1 MGVGREL
8 SWALLCSEKK
18 KRQKIWV
25 TNHKLFCFRHN
36 WHKQE
41 FSLWFL
47 AGRGLGW
54 LGLGA
59 GEAAG
64 CANEASGLGP
74 AARRGL
80 GRGRAQQSR

>member
-1 MGVGREL
+1 MHSSQCKQISLVCLGGRVGAGREL

-36 WHKQE
+36 WHKQA
-41 FSLWFL
+41 FSSWFL

-64 CANEASGLGP
+64 CANEA
-74 AARRGL
+74 
-80 GRGRAQQSR
+80 